1 MYIHKTPRDAVFF
14 QEEKGTMNDIIIIGA
29 GPIGLACAI
38 EAHKQGLS
46 ALVIERGCLTNAI
59 YHYPQQM
66 TFFSTSDRLEIGGVP
81 FVSVNARPTRAEAL
95 EYYRRVKETFGLR
108 VKQYTEVYAVHNA
121 ERGFNVETSRGSFL
135 TRYVIIAAG
144 FYGIPNLMHIPGE
157 ELPKVSHYYKE
168 AHPFSDTKVVV
179 IGGGNSAV
187 DAALETYR
195 KGAEVTL
202 LVKHSALDAGVKYW
216 VRPDIENRIAEGS
229 IKTYFNAVPSRI
241 TEESVIAKTGQ
252 GEISIPNDFV
262 LAMTGYQPDFAF
274 LERCGIETDS
284 VPIKQPRY
292 NAETYETNVPGLY
305 LAGVVCAGME
315 TGRLFIENSRSH
327 AVSIINAIQAKR
339 ESGVLE

>member
-1 MYIHKTPRDAVFF
+1 
-14 QEEKGTMNDIIIIGA
+14 MNDIIIIGA

-38 EAHKQGLS
+38 EAHKQGLG
-46 ALVIERGCLTNAI
+46 ALVIEQGCLTNAI

-66 TFFSTSDRLEIGGVP
+66 TFFSTSERLEIGGLP
-81 FVSVNARPTRAEAL
+81 FVSINARPTRAEAL
-95 EYYRRVKETFGLR
+95 EYYRRVKESFGLQ
-108 VKQYTEVYAVHNA
+108 VKQYTAVHA
-121 ERGFNVETSRGSFL
+121 VRKIESGFTVETSRGPFL
-135 TRYVIIAAG
+135 ARHVIIATG

-195 KGAEVTL
+195 KGADVTL
-202 LVKHSALDAGVKYW
+202 LVRHSALDSGVKYW

-229 IKTYFNAVPSRI
+229 IKAYFNAVPVQI
-241 TEESVIAKTGQ
+241 TEESVVAKTEQ

-274 LERCGIETDS
+274 LERCGIVTDS
-284 VPIKQPRY
+284 VPVKQPRY
-292 NAETYETNVPGLY
+292 NAETFETNVPGLY

-327 AVSIINAIQAKR
+327 AVSIIKAILANR
-339 ESGVLE
+339 ESGVFE